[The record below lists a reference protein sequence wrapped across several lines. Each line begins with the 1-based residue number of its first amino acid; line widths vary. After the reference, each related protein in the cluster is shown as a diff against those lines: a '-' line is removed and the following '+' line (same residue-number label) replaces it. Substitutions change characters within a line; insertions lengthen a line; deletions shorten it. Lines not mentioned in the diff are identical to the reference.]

1 MASGSEIDQL
11 LRALKDWQKAV
22 NQLTKKKVPLP
33 AAEAQL
39 AQAQQAVLA
48 HLADEAIADK
58 IDKLI
63 YQAIAD
69 CQSAEAVRETL
80 IKDGAS
86 LITIELK
93 TVHPLSVS
101 QHELEQ
107 LIERFLTTPDHD
119 QPLTSSDEVQSAF
132 QQLSA
137 AIAQAYPAT
146 QPLSRKPKKRRRRD
160 LAMGT
165 LQTALGVGLLAGNT
179 QMEPTVAGASYILG
193 GNALL
198 AALANLVGRLPTTQV
213 SVD

>member
-146 QPLSRKPKKRRRRD
+146 QQLSRKPKKRRRRAH
-160 LAMGT
+160 AMGT
-165 LQTALGVGLLAGNT
+165 LQPA
-179 QMEPTVAGASYILG
+179 
-193 GNALL
+193 
-198 AALANLVGRLPTTQV
+198 
-213 SVD
+213 

>member
-1 MASGSEIDQL
+1 MASGSEIEQL
-11 LRALKDWQKAV
+11 LQALKDWQKAV
-22 NQLTKKKVPLP
+22 NQLTKKKIPLS

-48 HLADEAIADK
+48 HLANEAIADK
-58 IDKLI
+58 LDKLI
-63 YQAIAD
+63 YKAIAD

-107 LIERFLTTPDHD
+107 LIEQFLTTPDHD
-119 QPLTSSDEVQSAF
+119 KPLTSSDEVQSAF
-132 QQLSA
+132 QQLSE

-198 AALANLVGRLPTTQV
+198 AALANLVGRLPMTQV

>member
-1 MASGSEIDQL
+1 MASGSEIEQL
-11 LRALKDWQKAV
+11 LQALKDWQKAV
-22 NQLTKKKVPLP
+22 NQLTKKKMPLS

-58 IDKLI
+58 LDKLI
-63 YQAIAD
+63 YKAIATHH
-69 CQSAEAVRETL
+69 SAETVRETL

-101 QHELEQ
+101 QHDLEQ
-107 LIERFLTTPDHD
+107 LIEQFLTTPDHD
-119 QPLTSSDEVQSAF
+119 KPLTSSDEVQSAF
-132 QQLSA
+132 RQLSE

-198 AALANLVGRLPTTQV
+198 AAIANLIGRLPTTQV

>member
-1 MASGSEIDQL
+1 MTSGSEIEQL
-11 LRALKDWQKAV
+11 LQALKDWQKAV
-22 NQLTKKKVPLP
+22 NQLTKKKMPLS

-58 IDKLI
+58 LDKLI
-63 YQAIAD
+63 YQAIATHH
-69 CQSAEAVRETL
+69 SAETVRETL

-101 QHELEQ
+101 QHDLEQ
-107 LIERFLTTPDHD
+107 LIEQFLTTPDHD
-119 QPLTSSDEVQSAF
+119 KPLTNSDEVQSAF
-132 QQLSA
+132 RQLSET
-137 AIAQAYPAT
+137 IAQAYPAT

-179 QMEPTVAGASYILG
+179 RMEPTVAGASYILG
-193 GNALL
+193 GNAML

>member
-11 LRALKDWQKAV
+11 LEALKDWQKAV

-63 YQAIAD
+63 YKAIAND
-69 CQSAEAVRETL
+69 HSAEVVRETL

-107 LIERFLTTPDHD
+107 LIEQFLTTPDHD
-119 QPLTSSDEVQSAF
+119 KPLTSSDEVQSAF
-132 QQLSA
+132 QQLSE

-146 QPLSRKPKKRRRRD
+146 QPLSRKHNKRRRRA

-198 AALANLVGRLPTTQV
+198 VALANLVGRLPMTQV

>member
-1 MASGSEIDQL
+1 MASGSEIEQL
-11 LRALKDWQKAV
+11 LQALKDWQKAV
-22 NQLTKKKVPLP
+22 NQLTKKKMPLS

-48 HLADEAIADK
+48 HLADEAIVDK
-58 IDKLI
+58 LDKLI
-63 YQAIAD
+63 YKAIAD
-69 CQSAEAVRETL
+69 CQLAEAVRETL

-107 LIERFLTTPDHD
+107 LIEQFLTTPDHD
-119 QPLTSSDEVQSAF
+119 KPLTSSDEVQSAF
-132 QQLSA
+132 QQLSE